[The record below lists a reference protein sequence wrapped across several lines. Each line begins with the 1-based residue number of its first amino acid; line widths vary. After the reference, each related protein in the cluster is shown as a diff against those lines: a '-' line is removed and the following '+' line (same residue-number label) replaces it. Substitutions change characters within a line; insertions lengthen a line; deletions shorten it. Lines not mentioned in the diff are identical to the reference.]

1 MNNYRSAALALA
13 ACAAS
18 LTATACTAG
27 ISTVTPHATSA
38 ATPSHSASVARS
50 SSSEARVGRM
60 ISVSGS
66 VGSFPVPAGAKVAE
80 NIADGQESIVIF
92 SSITPAK
99 VSSFYATA
107 LPQAGYTISGNS
119 LVTQGGGTVGRSR
132 SAAGSARARWSASG
146 SRCLT
151 VPGSRRMSPACDKTA
166 IRPAWPPSN
175 LAPVRRGVAPV
186 AFGPSEGT

>member
-1 MNNYRSAALALA
+1 MNKYRSSALVLA

-18 LTATACTAG
+18 LTVAACTAG
-27 ISTVTPHATSA
+27 ITTATPPATSA
-38 ATPSHSASVARS
+38 AAPSHSASVARS
-50 SSSEARVGRM
+50 SPSPASSGRM

-119 LVTQGGGTVGRSR
+119 LVTQGGGTVAFILFSGHGYKGNIDALSNFPN
-132 SAAGSARARWSASG
+132 SGVSVAG
-146 SRCLT
+146 L
-151 VPGSRRMSPACDKTA
+151 
-166 IRPAWPPSN
+166 
-175 LAPVRRGVAPV
+175 
-186 AFGPSEGT
+186 GTKNVTTITIMRK

>member
-18 LTATACTAG
+18 LTVAACTAG
-27 ISTVTPHATSA
+27 ITTATPPATSA
-38 ATPSHSASVARS
+38 AAPSHSASVARS
-50 SSSEARVGRM
+50 SPSPASSGRM

-92 SSITPAK
+92 SSITPAT

-107 LPQAGYTISGNS
+107 LPQAGYTVTTNATLNRAGDSG
-119 LVTQGGGTVGRSR
+119 VYIAFTGHGYKGTVDSLAQFPGTSV
-132 SAAGSARARWSASG
+132 AGLGDKNVTTIIFA
-146 SRCLT
+146 
-151 VPGSRRMSPACDKTA
+151 PAKK
-166 IRPAWPPSN
+166 
-175 LAPVRRGVAPV
+175 
-186 AFGPSEGT
+186 

>member
-1 MNNYRSAALALA
+1 MNKYRSAALALA

-18 LTATACTAG
+18 LTVAACTAG
-27 ISTVTPHATSA
+27 ITTATPPATSA
-38 ATPSHSASVARS
+38 AAPSHSASVARS
-50 SSSEARVGRM
+50 SPSQASSVRM

-119 LVTQGGGTVGRSR
+119 LVTQGGGTVAFILFSGHGYKGNIDALSNFPN
-132 SAAGSARARWSASG
+132 SGVSVAG
-146 SRCLT
+146 L
-151 VPGSRRMSPACDKTA
+151 
-166 IRPAWPPSN
+166 
-175 LAPVRRGVAPV
+175 
-186 AFGPSEGT
+186 GTKNVTTITIMRK

>member
-18 LTATACTAG
+18 LTVAACTAG
-27 ISTVTPHATSA
+27 ITTATPPATSA
-38 ATPSHSASVARS
+38 AAPSHSASVARS
-50 SSSEARVGRM
+50 SPSPASSGRM

-119 LVTQGGGTVGRSR
+119 LVTQGGGTVAFILFSGHGYKGNIDALSNFPN
-132 SAAGSARARWSASG
+132 SGVSVAG
-146 SRCLT
+146 L
-151 VPGSRRMSPACDKTA
+151 
-166 IRPAWPPSN
+166 
-175 LAPVRRGVAPV
+175 
-186 AFGPSEGT
+186 GTKNVTTITIMRK

>member
-1 MNNYRSAALALA
+1 MNKYRSAALALA

-27 ISTVTPHATSA
+27 ITTVAPPATSA
-38 ATPSHSASVARS
+38 AAPSHSASVARS
-50 SSSEARVGRM
+50 SSSEARAGRM

-92 SSITPAK
+92 SSIAPPK

-119 LVTQGGGTVGRSR
+119 LVTQGGGTVAFILFSGHGYKGNIDALSNFPN
-132 SAAGSARARWSASG
+132 SGVSVAG
-146 SRCLT
+146 L
-151 VPGSRRMSPACDKTA
+151 
-166 IRPAWPPSN
+166 
-175 LAPVRRGVAPV
+175 
-186 AFGPSEGT
+186 GTKNVTTITIMRK

>member
-1 MNNYRSAALALA
+1 MNKYRSAALALA

-27 ISTVTPHATSA
+27 ITTVAPPATSA
-38 ATPSHSASVARS
+38 AAPSHSASVARS
-50 SSSEARVGRM
+50 SSSEARAGRM

-119 LVTQGGGTVGRSR
+119 LVTQGGGTVAFIVFSGHGYKGNIDALSKFPN
-132 SAAGSARARWSASG
+132 SGVSVAG
-146 SRCLT
+146 L
-151 VPGSRRMSPACDKTA
+151 
-166 IRPAWPPSN
+166 
-175 LAPVRRGVAPV
+175 
-186 AFGPSEGT
+186 GTKNVTTITIMPK

>member
-1 MNNYRSAALALA
+1 MNKYRSAALALA

-18 LTATACTAG
+18 QTATACTAG
-27 ISTVTPHATSA
+27 ITTVAPPATSA
-38 ATPSHSASVARS
+38 AAPSHSASVARS
-50 SSSEARVGRM
+50 SSSEARAGRM

-119 LVTQGGGTVGRSR
+119 LVTQGGGTVAFILFSGHGYKGNIDALSNFPN
-132 SAAGSARARWSASG
+132 SGVSVAG
-146 SRCLT
+146 L
-151 VPGSRRMSPACDKTA
+151 
-166 IRPAWPPSN
+166 
-175 LAPVRRGVAPV
+175 
-186 AFGPSEGT
+186 GTKNVTTITIMRK

>member
-18 LTATACTAG
+18 LTVAACTAG
-27 ISTVTPHATSA
+27 ITTATPPATSA
-38 ATPSHSASVARS
+38 AAPSHSASVARS
-50 SSSEARVGRM
+50 SPSPASSGRM

-119 LVTQGGGTVGRSR
+119 LVTQGGGTVAFILFSGHGYKGNIDALSNFPN
-132 SAAGSARARWSASG
+132 SGVSVAG
-146 SRCLT
+146 L
-151 VPGSRRMSPACDKTA
+151 
-166 IRPAWPPSN
+166 
-175 LAPVRRGVAPV
+175 
-186 AFGPSEGT
+186 GTKNVTTITIMPK

>member
-50 SSSEARVGRM
+50 SSSPASSGRM

-92 SSITPAK
+92 SSITPAT

-107 LPQAGYTISGNS
+107 LPRAGYAITGNS
-119 LVTQGGGTVGRSR
+119 LVTEGGGTV
-132 SAAGSARARWSASG
+132 AFIVFSG
-146 SRCLT
+146 HGYKGT
-151 VPGSRRMSPACDKTA
+151 VDSLAQFPGTSVVGLGDTNVTTIIFAPAT
-166 IRPAWPPSN
+166 
-175 LAPVRRGVAPV
+175 
-186 AFGPSEGT
+186 

>member
-1 MNNYRSAALALA
+1 MNKYRSAALALA

-27 ISTVTPHATSA
+27 ITTVTPPATSA
-38 ATPSHSASVARS
+38 AAPSHCASVARS
-50 SSSEARVGRM
+50 SPSPASSGRM

-119 LVTQGGGTVGRSR
+119 LVTQGGGTVAFILFSGHGYKGNIDALSNFPN
-132 SAAGSARARWSASG
+132 SGVSVAG
-146 SRCLT
+146 L
-151 VPGSRRMSPACDKTA
+151 
-166 IRPAWPPSN
+166 
-175 LAPVRRGVAPV
+175 
-186 AFGPSEGT
+186 GTKNVTTITIMRK